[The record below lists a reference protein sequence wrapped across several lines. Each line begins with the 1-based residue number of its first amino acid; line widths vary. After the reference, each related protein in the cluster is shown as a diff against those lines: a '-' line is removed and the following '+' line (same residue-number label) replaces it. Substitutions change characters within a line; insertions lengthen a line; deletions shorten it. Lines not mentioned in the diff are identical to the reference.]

1 MLHSMKT
8 IAILV
13 IWLVTP
19 VLIIK
24 SAIERIINS
33 QIDWLTPVL
42 LVFALQWIVLSA
54 VSIIGVVISEKINE
68 NRKLRR

>member
-1 MLHSMKT
+1 M
-8 IAILV
+8 
-13 IWLVTP
+13 
-19 VLIIK
+19 K

-42 LVFALQWIVLSA
+42 FVFALQWIVLSA
-54 VSIIGVVISEKINE
+54 VSIIGVIISDKVNE